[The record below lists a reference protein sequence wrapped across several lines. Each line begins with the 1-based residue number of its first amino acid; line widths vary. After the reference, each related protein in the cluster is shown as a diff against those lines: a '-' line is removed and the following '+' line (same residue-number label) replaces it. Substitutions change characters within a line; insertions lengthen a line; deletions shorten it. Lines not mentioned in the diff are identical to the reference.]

1 MLVVNLVAGD
11 PLSGEHLHGFL
22 THFHMRQDL
31 VLPDPHLYAKNSL
44 WLCVKNL
51 VHMAIPRVAYQIGY
65 SEHCKI
71 PIVSPTAWIGLPY
84 QRKSLQKLP
93 EGHADWFRISCHA
106 IVGLID
112 DAISIL

>member
-22 THFHMRQDL
+22 THFHMRQEL
-31 VLPDPHLYAKNSL
+31 VLPDPHLYAKN
-44 WLCVKNL
+44 
-51 VHMAIPRVAYQIGY
+51 QIGY

-71 PIVSPTAWIGLPY
+71 PIVSPTAWIGQPY

>member
-22 THFHMRQDL
+22 THFHMRQEL

-51 VHMAIPRVAYQIGY
+51 VHMAIPRVAYQIG
-65 SEHCKI
+65 
-71 PIVSPTAWIGLPY
+71 
-84 QRKSLQKLP
+84 
-93 EGHADWFRISCHA
+93 
-106 IVGLID
+106 
-112 DAISIL
+112 